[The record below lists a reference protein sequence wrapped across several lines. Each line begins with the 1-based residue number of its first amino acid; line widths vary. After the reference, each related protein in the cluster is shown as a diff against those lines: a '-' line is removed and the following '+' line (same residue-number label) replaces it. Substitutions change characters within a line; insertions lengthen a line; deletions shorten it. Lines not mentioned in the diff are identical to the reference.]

1 MSKNSLPCPYADY
14 QGTRWHRR
22 FVSGEFILQFDQG
35 PGREV
40 IIDHIAEQQPSD
52 KENKKAWNDRI
63 RAICTQES
71 KSWNLLSP
79 GELVEQLREERK
91 LYYPEAKLHWRSSSF
106 PSFSNKEA
114 NAEEHEKAVSKDCE
128 TVVPCELKVEA
139 KREESLIGATE
150 SVLKERLVKGITEEE
165 LVVKELAEEES
176 VVKESIVKKRVTSE
190 IHAHGT
196 EIQSEKNKSKGRQN
210 PLVFVFPDVYDAC
223 PLDEQVAILVAQ
235 FRISGTGDL
244 KLNNNTVFVCIPETH
259 EIEVGS
265 LQHYQVQGMSSPTDL
280 GKDLMKDMASEG
292 VILCSDVWYAYAFLK
307 RGIAVHSFL
316 DRREWFAS
324 VVLHDNIPDNTPT
337 TIPGQSCYGELLH
350 TGFDSDRALREYHY
364 LTHIPSNGV
373 EADLAQEE
381 AFPQWVEQAMRK
393 KRLSLTTGFYTK
405 QQDATW
411 KRTER
416 ASTNTVHVASA
427 FFDKD
432 EVMMEPVFF
441 AGKHSP
447 LSLSYPDGGF
457 FTSFN
462 YYFTENLKSWYA
474 NKDKRV
480 IPWDDFMV
488 DYLAFPQ
495 GEGLYES
502 VPLYNKALLGY
513 GKDGS
518 LFACEGAWESITLT
532 LDGNKTFV
540 FKKDEAASESLK
552 TDLPVHKTPRKLES
566 SRQQKNTSEIY
577 FPTEQG
583 LVGEGRWCLTFIH
596 DYLWDASEGPVQV
609 PPIGVVVT
617 TTEMIEHVEKVS
629 WAVEWKDLPM
639 DKGEVTWLAGGFNL
653 LIKDRKNLVATQEE
667 THAQLEKEGWFTPN
681 SLMTQETAL
690 DVAGVQPRSVIGCAG
705 DKILVMSVTGRNS
718 KSQGISFSDA
728 ASLAVHIT
736 EEMQVSPL
744 EFLLNLDGGA
754 SSVLGC
760 KKDGEASLLLTKP
773 SPSIT
778 NPAGCPRCVPSL
790 LTIKLK
796 PNSDEDG
803 KIQRTI
809 RKRK

>member
-1 MSKNSLPCPYADY
+1 MSKNNLPCSYANY

-22 FVSGEFILQFDQG
+22 LVSGEFILQFDQG

-40 IIDHIAEQQPSD
+40 ILDHIAEQLPD
-52 KENKKAWNDRI
+52 NTKEAWNDRI
-63 RAICTQES
+63 RAICTQDD
-71 KSWNLLSP
+71 KTWNQLSP
-79 GELVEQLREERK
+79 GELVEQLREERA
-91 LYYPEAKLHWRSSSF
+91 LYFPEAKLHWRSSSF

-114 NAEEHEKAVSKDCE
+114 NAEEYEKAVSKA
-128 TVVPCELKVEA
+128 CEL
-139 KREESLIGATE
+139 KREESLIVANET
-150 SVLKERLVKGITEEE
+150 
-165 LVVKELAEEES
+165 AEE
-176 VVKESIVKKRVTSE
+176 SE
-190 IHAHGT
+190 GEYKT
-196 EIQSEKNKSKGRQN
+196 SKGRQN
-210 PLVFVFPDVYDAC
+210 PLVFVFPDIYDAC

-235 FRISGTGDL
+235 FRTSGTGDL
-244 KLNNNTVFVCIPETH
+244 KLNNNTVIVCIPETH
-259 EIEVGS
+259 KPETKSI
-265 LQHYQVQGMSSPTDL
+265 QHYQVKDMPLPSDL
-280 GKDLMKDMASEG
+280 GVDLIKDMSTEG
-292 VILCSDVWYAYAFLK
+292 VILCSDVWYALAFLK
-307 RGIAVHSFL
+307 EGIPVHSFL

-337 TIPGQSCYGELLH
+337 TIPEQSCYGGLLH
-350 TGFDSDRALREYHY
+350 IGFDTNRALREYQY

-373 EADLAQEE
+373 EADLTQEV
-381 AFPQWVEQAMRK
+381 AIPQWVEQATQE
-393 KRLSLTTGFYTK
+393 KRLSLDTGFYTK
-405 QQDATW
+405 QQDSTW

-416 ASTNTVHVASA
+416 ANRNTVHVASA

-432 EVMMEPVFF
+432 AVMMEPVFF

-480 IPWDDFMV
+480 IPWDDFML

-495 GEGLYES
+495 GEALYES

-518 LFACEGAWESITLT
+518 LFACEGEWETITLT
-532 LDGNKTFV
+532 LDGEKKFV
-540 FKKDEAASESLK
+540 FKKDEPLRRYEAASESLK
-552 TDLPVHKTPRKLES
+552 TDLPVYSTTKRLES
-566 SRQQKNTSEIY
+566 SGQQKNTSEIH
-577 FPTEQG
+577 FPSEQG
-583 LVGEGRWCLTFIH
+583 PVGEGRWCLTFIH

-667 THAQLEKEGWFTPN
+667 THARLEKEGWFTPN

-705 DKILVMSVTGRNS
+705 EKILVMSVSGRNS

-728 ASLAVHIT
+728 ASLALHIT
-736 EEMQVSPL
+736 EEMQESPL

-760 KKDGEASLLLTKP
+760 KKDAEASCLLTKP

-803 KIQRTI
+803 KNTKNNKEKGNR
-809 RKRK
+809 